1 MSILH
6 IIILA
11 AGSSSRMGDTIKQL
25 LKLGD
30 QTILQYTIE
39 KAKQLQPNSINVVLG
54 AYAEEIQLSVLDAQ
68 VNFIHN
74 PNWKEGMGSSLSR
87 AIRSITV
94 VDNNQADGILVLL
107 ADQPLVI
114 QDDDYLTGMIAQW
127 RDNPELIHASHYAHK
142 LGVPCIF
149 PSRLIPELSELQGDT
164 GARSILNDEEE
175 NVVSFPL
182 GSLAKD
188 IDTIEDYE
196 EVMSIWKQRNNTL
209 T

>member
-11 AGSSSRMGDTIKQL
+11 AGSSSRMGATIKQL

-68 VNFIHN
+68 VNFIYN

-87 AIRSITV
+87 AMRSIVT
-94 VDNNQADGILVLL
+94 DNKMQVDGILVLI
-107 ADQPLVI
+107 ADQPLVM

-127 RDNPELIHASHYAHK
+127 RDNPQVIHASQYAHK

-149 PSRLIPELSELQGDT
+149 PSRLTPVLSELQGDT

-182 GSLAKD
+182 GSLSKD

-196 EVMSIWKQRNNTL
+196 EVMSIWKHRNNTL